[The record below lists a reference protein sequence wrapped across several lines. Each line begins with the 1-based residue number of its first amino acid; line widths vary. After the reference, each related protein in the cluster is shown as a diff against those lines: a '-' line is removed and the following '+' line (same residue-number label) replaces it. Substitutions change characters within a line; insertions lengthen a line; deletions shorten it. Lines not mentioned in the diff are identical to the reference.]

1 MMKSRLRMSEQ
12 VVLDR
17 PSNPEKVGF
26 EKTFFKRKRLQAAFL
41 SRLKMA
47 TFGALAFLVPML
59 IMVLHPTKLTVLLTT
74 VVCVLFV
81 AVALAASMQDADN
94 KDILAATAAYTA
106 VLVVFIGSSNTTSG
120 LSNGVIGAIT
130 AGVLGGAVLLGP
142 VSLSYCLS

>member
-1 MMKSRLRMSEQ
+1 MMRSKLRMSEQ
-12 VVLDR
+12 VVLDK
-17 PSNPEKVGF
+17 PGNPEKVGF
-26 EKTFFKRKRLQAAFL
+26 EETLFKRRRLQEAFL

-81 AVALAASMQDADN
+81 AVALAASMQNADN

-130 AGVLGGAVLLGP
+130 AAVLGGAVLLGP